1 MNDRTEVIYL
11 GYSVA
16 ELRPRRYRRRHRAE
30 SNPVVGLLC
39 FAVGILVGAP
49 LAGLAA
55 VGML

>member
-30 SNPVVGLLC
+30 SNPVVGFMLGLLAI
-39 FAVGILVGAP
+39 AVAAP

-55 VGML
+55 VGVL